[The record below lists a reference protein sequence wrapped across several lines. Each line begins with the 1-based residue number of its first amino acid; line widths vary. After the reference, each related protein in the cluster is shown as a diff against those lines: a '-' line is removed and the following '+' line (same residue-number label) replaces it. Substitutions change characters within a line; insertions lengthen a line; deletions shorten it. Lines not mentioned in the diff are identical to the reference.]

1 MGRMGAVNMDYKPL
15 GVKVAVGKVINMT
28 YFPFLSLNTLARI
41 SFSSVEFKQSFHHR
55 TEGWSQ
61 NYRVRVAYPNGYGA
75 SIIAWPEGSN
85 RWEVALLKDDILWED
100 DEGYDCVWSDLTEEE
115 VIQVCDRISSY

>member
-1 MGRMGAVNMDYKPL
+1 
-15 GVKVAVGKVINMT
+15 MT

-41 SFSSVEFKQSFHHR
+41 GLGSVEFKQSFYHR

-61 NYRVRVAYPNGYGA
+61 NYRVRVTYPNGYGA
-75 SIIAWPEGSN
+75 SIIAWPEGHN

-100 DEGYDCVWSDLTEEE
+100 DEGYDCVWSDLMEEE
-115 VIQVCDRISSY
+115 VIQICDRIYSY